1 MKNEIKHST
10 EYINKKTGNKTG
22 FSTPSD
28 YFSNLEDTI
37 AMKLSEE
44 KFDKKSS
51 FKVPDTYF
59 NNIEDRILAEVTSIE
74 KETKVISFKERM
86 LKMIPIVAAASVVL
100 FIGLNSFVFN
110 TTEELTLDSLSG
122 DEIEFWFDSKTIST
136 NEIALVLEDDIIIDH
151 DFSFS
156 NIEDET
162 IEDYINNSIDGT
174 DLLNEIN

>member
-1 MKNEIKHST
+1 MENEIKHSV
-10 EYINKKTGNKTG
+10 EYIKKKTRTKTG

-44 KFDKKSS
+44 KFDKNNS

-59 NNIEDRILAEVTSIE
+59 STIEDTILAKVTSKE

-110 TTEELTLDSLSG
+110 TTEEFTLDSISV
-122 DEIEFWFDSKTIST
+122 DEIEFWFDSKTLST
-136 NEIALVLEDDIIIDH
+136 NEIALVLEDDIIIEH

-156 NIEDET
+156 TIEDET
-162 IEDYINNSIDGT
+162 IEDYINNSIDNT